1 MPLPFSRLTFNFVI
15 ATIFASSLVPFVRG
29 VPDHI
34 VSAVWTVNPRPPR
47 AGNSSGGG
55 GPENFFGDWTCN
67 ACDVNVLASKRKRG
81 DPNCDPN
88 DFECVELE
96 VELPHTSLVFDVMNF
111 GEWSL
116 AVDNFIGCT
125 VTPELD

>member
-29 VPDHI
+29 VPDNV
-34 VSAVWTVNPRPPR
+34 VSAVSTVNPRPPR

-88 DFECVELE
+88 D
-96 VELPHTSLVFDVMNF
+96 TQK
-111 GEWSL
+111 SL
-116 AVDNFIGCT
+116 AAGRLPASRGFDFVIMASGE
-125 VTPELD
+125 VHSPPQL